1 MGNSNAILSE
11 CKKGGDCPLE
21 SRVIELSK
29 YRFSRAKEVLHD
41 AETLLKEKSFASSVN
56 RSYYAIFHALRAVT
70 ALDGFDASKH
80 SGVIAYINREYVKT
94 GIFDKRLSK
103 ILDTAFRLR
112 EKADYDDFILIS
124 LDAAEEQILK
134 AKEVINMIEPYLE
147 QKWK

>member
-1 MGNSNAILSE
+1 MGKSNALLSE
-11 CKKGGDCPLE
+11 CEEGGNCPLE

-29 YRFSRAKEVLHD
+29 YRLSRAKEVLQD

-112 EKADYDDFILIS
+112 EKADYDDFVLIS
-124 LDAAEEQILK
+124 LDAAEEQMSK
-134 AKEVINMIEPYLE
+134 AKEVINMVEPYLE
-147 QKWK
+147 QKWE

>member
-1 MGNSNAILSE
+1 
-11 CKKGGDCPLE
+11 
-21 SRVIELSK
+21 
-29 YRFSRAKEVLHD
+29 
-41 AETLLKEKSFASSVN
+41 LLKEKSFASSVN

-124 LDAAEEQILK
+124 LEAAEEQISK
-134 AKEVINMIEPYLE
+134 AEEVINMVEPYLK
-147 QKWK
+147 QKWE